1 MIPFVDLN
9 RQYEQIKTGIQ
20 QSIDEVIRSKA
31 FVQGKYAKIFE
42 GEYAKLH
49 GLTHVI
55 GCSSGSTA
63 LVIAA
68 NALGFQP
75 GDEVITTTHT
85 FIATAEPIHHL
96 KAKPVLVD
104 IDPVTYNI
112 DPAKVEKA
120 VTEKTKAIVPVHL
133 YGNPA
138 DMDALMKIAKKH
150 NLKVL
155 EDCAHACFAKYK
167 GRFVGTF
174 GDINAFS
181 FNPGKNLGAYGDAGA
196 VATADEKLYTLAT
209 KIFDHGRLN
218 NYEHDVVGYN
228 LRIDGIQAAILS
240 VKLKYIEEWTRKRQE
255 NAEKY
260 NVLFRG
266 NARVVT
272 PKVADGCEHVYH
284 LYVIQVDNRDEV
296 MAALKKKE
304 VDVRNQYPVP
314 LHLQP
319 AFSYLGYKRGDL
331 PVAEALAGR
340 VIALPIFPEITD
352 EEINFIADIVNTTA
366 K

>member
-1 MIPFVDLN
+1 MISFVDLN
-9 RQYEQIKTGIQ
+9 RQYDQIKDEVHRA
-20 QSIDEVIRSKA
+20 IDEVIRSKA
-31 FVQGKYAKIFE
+31 FVQGKYAKVFE
-42 GEYAKLH
+42 EEYAKLH
-49 GLTHVI
+49 GLKHVI

-68 NALGFQP
+68 SALGLEP

-85 FIATAEPIHHL
+85 FIATVEPVHHL
-96 KAKPVLVD
+96 RAKTVLVD

-112 DPAKVEKA
+112 DPVKIESA
-120 VTEKTKAIVPVHL
+120 VTGKTKAIIPVHL

-138 DMDALMKIAKKH
+138 DMDAVMAVAKKH
-150 NLKVL
+150 RLLVL
-155 EDCAHACFAKYK
+155 EDCAHAHLAKYK

-196 VATADEKLYTLAT
+196 VATADERLYKLAS
-209 KIFDHGRLN
+209 KIYDHGRLN

-228 LRIDGIQAAILS
+228 LRIDGIQAAVLS
-240 VKLKYIEEWTRKRQE
+240 VKLKYIEQWTKMRQE
-255 NAEKY
+255 NAAKY
-260 NVLFRG
+260 NELFAG
-266 NARVVT
+266 NSRVTT
-272 PKVADGCEHVYH
+272 PVVAEGCEHVYH
-284 LYVIQVDNRDEV
+284 LYIIQVGNRDHV
-296 MAALKKKE
+296 MKVLKE
-304 VDVRNQYPVP
+304 RGVDVRNQYPVP

-319 AFSYLGYKRGDL
+319 ALSYLGYKRGDF

-352 EEINFIADIVNTTA
+352 EEIHFIADIVNNES